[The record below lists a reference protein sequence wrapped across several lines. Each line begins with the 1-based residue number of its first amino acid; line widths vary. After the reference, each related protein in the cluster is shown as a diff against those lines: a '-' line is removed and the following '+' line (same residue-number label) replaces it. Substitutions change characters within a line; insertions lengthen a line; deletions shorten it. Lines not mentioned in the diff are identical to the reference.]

1 MEDLMTDTKYFLGQL
16 LLDNEILYKTKIT
29 EADIETKTDMIIFN
43 AIKTIF
49 NRGDI
54 ADITT
59 VASECKDIDVY
70 KLAQLTTSVLTATW
84 KQVEVRIKQQSTRR
98 KLLNLAAVIKETPDN
113 DEAIRIILS
122 EIEGLSGDE
131 EYKIYN
137 LKDIV
142 IEAINKIEERYNA
155 KGKLPGITTGLANLD
170 DYIMGFEPRKYYV
183 FGARPAQGKT
193 AILLNFVDNCKVD
206 CGILSAESAG
216 KELINRLFSI
226 NGKTDSQRIASGRM
240 NDRDFVRI
248 TDSASEYSQRNIY
261 MCDKANMQL
270 ETAIIKAREMK
281 RRFDIKILFVDYLQC
296 MTGNPK
302 IPRHEQVAEMSKAMK
317 ALARNL
323 NIPVVVA
330 AQLRRDAEGKRPTI
344 ADFSDSTQIERDA
357 DVAVMIYNKV
367 EKTEVGDITKNYLL
381 IEKNRDGRRGDIQ
394 VTYRPELYR
403 FENYAQ
409 ARNTEQFDG
418 SIPIF

>member
-1 MEDLMTDTKYFLGQL
+1 MTDIKYFLGQL

-49 NRGDI
+49 KRGGI

-84 KQVEVRIKQQSTRR
+84 KQVEARIKQQSTRR
-98 KLLNLAAVIKETPDN
+98 KLLNLAMVIKETPDN

-122 EIEGLSGDE
+122 EVEGVNDNE
-131 EYKIYN
+131 EYKIRN
-137 LKDIV
+137 MKDLV
-142 IEAINKIEERYNA
+142 SNAIDKLEERYNA
-155 KGKLPGITTGLANLD
+155 KGKLPGITTGLKNLN

-183 FGARPAQGKT
+183 FGARPSQGKT
-193 AILLNFVDNCKVD
+193 AILLNFINNCKVD
-206 CGILSAESAG
+206 CGMLSAESATE
-216 KELINRLFSI
+216 ELLNRMFSI
-226 NGKTDSQRIASGRM
+226 NGRANTQRVATGDMKHS
-240 NDRDFVRI
+240 DFTKI
-248 TDSASEYSQRNIY
+248 TETASEYSQRNVY
-261 MCDKANMQL
+261 VYDRENMPL

-296 MTGNPK
+296 MTGNQK
-302 IPRHEQVAEMSKAMK
+302 LPRHEQVAEMSKSMK
-317 ALARNL
+317 ALARSL

-344 ADFSDSTQIERDA
+344 SDFSDSTQIERDA
-357 DVAVMIYNKV
+357 DVAVMIYNK
-367 EKTEVGDITKNYLL
+367 EDGDLTKNYLL
-381 IEKNRDGRRGDIQ
+381 VEKNRDGRRGDIQ
-394 VTYRPELYR
+394 VTFRPEVLR
-403 FENYAQ
+403 FENYAP
-409 ARNTEQFDG
+409 D
-418 SIPIF
+418 